1 MYHFY
6 AYLSRMKHIERWGLM
21 HSVQKENIQ
30 EHSLSVT
37 LLAHA
42 LALIKEE
49 YFGERLDTEKVV
61 LYALYHET
69 SEVLT
74 GDLPTPIKYFNAD
87 INASYK
93 SLENVANEKLLTM
106 LPDSLRSRYAPLLR
120 PDAES
125 AEYRVVKLADKLDA
139 YLKCVQE
146 LKVGNREFKKA
157 KESIGR
163 ELKAAKDNAVEYFF
177 ENFSKSYECTL
188 DELD

>member
-42 LALIKEE
+42 LALVKEE
-49 YFGERLDTEKVV
+49 YFGETLDTEKVV

-106 LPDSLRSRYAPLLR
+106 LPDSLRARYAPLLR

-139 YLKCVQE
+139 YLKCVEE
-146 LKVGNREFKKA
+146 LKAGNMEFKKA
-157 KESIGR
+157 AEQTRRALNEMHMPELDYFMVNCMES
-163 ELKAAKDNAVEYFF
+163 
-177 ENFSKSYECTL
+177 FSMTL
-188 DELD
+188 DELE